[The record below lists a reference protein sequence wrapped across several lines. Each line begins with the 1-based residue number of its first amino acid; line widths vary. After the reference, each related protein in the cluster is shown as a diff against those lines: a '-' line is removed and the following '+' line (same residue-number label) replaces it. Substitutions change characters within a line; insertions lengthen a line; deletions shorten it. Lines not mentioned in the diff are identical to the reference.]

1 MTSKE
6 AWLIEWARQWDKE
19 NTAILTSG
27 FVIPIRIESI
37 CVGVSDQIPVGDKL
51 S

>member
-6 AWLIEWARQWDKE
+6 AWLIEWARQWDKQ
-19 NTAILTSG
+19 NLKPPKALI
-27 FVIPIRIESI
+27 VPI